1 MLQKLVDL
9 LRESSLVQA
18 LITLVIIATMCY
30 MYINGMDIPETLTS
44 VMLLIVGY
52 YFGTKQQQAV
62 NKIQSTRK
70 DK

>member
-1 MLQKLVDL
+1 MKTFIDL
-9 LRESSLVQA
+9 LKESSLVQA
-18 LITLVIIATMCY
+18 LITLVIVVTLCY
-30 MYINGMDIPETLTS
+30 MYVQSMNIPETLTS

-62 NKIQSTRK
+62 NKIQSARK